1 MFNTLNPMRFLL
13 RIILVSMVVL
23 PIIVYF
29 ERTIMQWFIPLL
41 QWEIMHLEDSFHI
54 LFFGLMDIQG
64 AISVQLDVMFNH
76 DIVINQASQAVA
88 SNLLG
93 SASLLTQN
101 VLHPLMIVSIA
112 ILAWPAG
119 KWVIYCIR
127 ICVGL
132 PLVLLVMMLDSPI
145 QLLAAILT
153 NFSKQIDSPW
163 VSATWLI
170 YWSDFLNGGGLFA
183 LSLVASLITI
193 SIATK
198 LERQQ

>member
-1 MFNTLNPMRFLL
+1 MFNTLNPMRLLL
-13 RIILVSMVVL
+13 RIVLVSVVVL
-23 PIIVYF
+23 PIIVHF

-41 QWEIMHLEDSFHI
+41 QWEITHLDDRFHI
-54 LFFGLMDIQG
+54 LFFGLMDTQG

-76 DIVINQASQAVA
+76 DIVINHASQAVA

-101 VLHPLMIVSIA
+101 VLHPLMIVCIA

-127 ICVGL
+127 ICAGL

-145 QLLAAILT
+145 QLLASILT

-163 VSATWLI
+163 VSTTWLI

-183 LSLVASLITI
+183 LSLVASFIAI
-193 SIATK
+193 SVAMRF
-198 LERQQ
+198 ERQ